1 MFTCKNNVCVPGKR
15 TDCVPE
21 EITDVNLEEKN
32 TDVYLEKEWMY
43 TWRKNGCVP
52 GERTDVYLEKEWMYT
67 YL

>member
-1 MFTCKNNVCVPGKR
+1 MCTCKNNVCVPGKR

-43 TWRKNGCVP
+43 TYLEKEQMCTWRKNGFIP
-52 GERTDVYLEKEWMYT
+52 EERTDVYL
-67 YL
+67 